1 MNPQVLK
8 TIIEQAQDGSEH
20 AFGQLFD
27 AYFER
32 ILGYSFRRVL
42 DAEVAQDVTA
52 NVFLKLVQNLDRFA
66 WRHEQSFNGWI
77 FRIASN
83 EVNTYFR
90 DQQKYRYLAP
100 EDSAKVLDKLTM
112 DEDQRAS
119 VEKELDQHQ
128 RFALLHKAISRLE
141 PREQEIIHLYYFEHL
156 PHRAVAE
163 ALAMREGAVR
173 TAMHRAQ
180 GRLEQ
185 ILVSEPE
192 FAAEF
197 AQERS

>member
-1 MNPQVLK
+1 MEPRVLK
-8 TIIEQAQDGSEH
+8 TIIEQAQDGDER
-20 AFGQLFD
+20 AYGQLFD

-42 DAEVAQDVTA
+42 DAEVAQDIA
-52 NVFLKLVQNLDRFA
+52 SNVFLKVVQNLERFA

-90 DQQKYRYLAP
+90 DQQKYRYLDS
-100 EDSAKVLDKLTM
+100 EDSAKVFEKLTL

-119 VEKELDQHQ
+119 VEKELDRHQ
-128 RFALLHKAISRLE
+128 QYTMLHKAISRLE
-141 PREQEIIHLYYFEHL
+141 ERDQEIIHLYYFEHL

-163 ALAMREGAVR
+163 ALAMNEGAVR

-180 GRLEQ
+180 GRLEK
-185 ILVSEPE
+185 ILVNEPE
-192 FAAEF
+192 FAAAF
-197 AQERS
+197 AEERA

>member
-1 MNPQVLK
+1 MNPSILK
-8 TIIEQAQDGSEH
+8 TIIEQAQDGDEQ
-20 AFGQLFD
+20 AFNQLFD

-32 ILGYSFRRVL
+32 VLGYAFRRVL
-42 DAEVAQDVTA
+42 DGEVAQDIA
-52 NVFLKLVQNLDRFA
+52 GNVFLKLVQNINRFA

-90 DQQKYRYLAP
+90 DQQRYRYLAP
-100 EDSAKVLDKLTM
+100 EESAKVLDKLAM
-112 DEDQRAS
+112 DEGQRAS
-119 VEKELDQHQ
+119 VEAELDQHQ
-128 RFALLHKAISRLE
+128 RYALLHKAISHLN

-163 ALAMREGAVR
+163 ALSMREGAVR

-180 GRLEQ
+180 GRLEK
-185 ILVSEPE
+185 ILTSEPE
-192 FAAEF
+192 FAAVF
-197 AQERS
+197 AEEAA

>member
-1 MNPQVLK
+1 MNPRVLK
-8 TIIEQAQDGSEH
+8 TIIEQAQDGDER

-42 DAEVAQDVTA
+42 DAEVAQDITA
-52 NVFLKLVQNLDRFA
+52 NVLLKLVQNLERFS

-90 DQQKYRYLAP
+90 NQQKYRYLAP
-100 EDSAKVLDKLTM
+100 EESAKVLENFTLD
-112 DEDQRAS
+112 DEQRAS
-119 VEKELDQHQ
+119 VEHELDQHQ
-128 RFALLHKAISRLE
+128 RYAMLHKAISRLS

-156 PHRAVAE
+156 PHKAVAE
-163 ALAMREGAVR
+163 ALQLREGAVR

-180 GRLEQ
+180 GRLEK
-185 ILVSEPE
+185 ILISEPE
-192 FAAEF
+192 FAAVF
-197 AQERS
+197 AEENS